1 MQTAGNTGSNA
12 PIPESELRVAARHG
26 AVLWGMHHLSI
37 TAVTSLSVI
46 IIQSDNI
53 LI

>member
-12 PIPESELRVAARHG
+12 PTPESELRVAARHG
-26 AVLWGMHHLSI
+26 AVLRGTHHLSI

-46 IIQSDNI
+46 VAQSDDI